1 MYPIYIEINIVLLN
15 TIFIW
20 NFFIKMH
27 NNFKPGENEPNFVE
41 KGLTFTNFPTK
52 IKTFGENFEESEEKQ
67 LYEKELVEVLKSKID
82 NIEDLVVFNH
92 TLRSEWTSGNSRNSP
107 VYHVHGDYEYEAA
120 INRMKGN

>member
-1 MYPIYIEINIVLLN
+1 
-15 TIFIW
+15 
-20 NFFIKMH
+20 MH
-27 NNFKPGENEPNFVE
+27 NVLKPGENEPNFVE

-82 NIEDLVVFNH
+82 KIEDVVVFNH

-107 VYHVHGDYEYEAA
+107 VYHVHGDYEYDAA
-120 INRMKGN
+120 ISRMKGNL